1 MISGRIITALCAAAL
16 AASFASQ
23 GQTNVY
29 RWVDKDGKVHFT
41 DTPPPPDVK
50 ESTQKRM
57 GGGAALSATQVP
69 FATQEAARRNPVT
82 LYSSTK
88 CGDLCT
94 QGRELL
100 AKRGVPFTEKLA
112 DVDPKDGEAVR
123 EMTGKLQVPVLKVGE
138 RHMNGFAADS
148 WNSMLDAAGYS
159 RTALPGQTVPPPPQP
174 PAAPPQPENAAQ
186 AAPQSQPPALR

>member
-1 MISGRIITALCAAAL
+1 MISGRITALCAATAL
-16 AASFASQ
+16 AFSLASPA
-23 GQTNVY
+23 QTNVY

-57 GGGAALSATQVP
+57 GGGAPLSATQVP

-88 CGDLCT
+88 CGELCT

-100 AKRGVPFTEKLA
+100 AKRGVPFSEKLA

-123 EMTGKLQVPVLKVGE
+123 EMTGKLQVPVLKVGD
-138 RHMNGFAADS
+138 RHVNGYTAES
-148 WNSMLDAAGYS
+148 WNSALDSAGYA
-159 RTALPGQTVPPPPQP
+159 RTAMPGQTVPPPPQP
-174 PAAPPQPENAAQ
+174 PAPPQPDNAAQ
-186 AAPQSQPPALR
+186 AAPQPQAPPSR